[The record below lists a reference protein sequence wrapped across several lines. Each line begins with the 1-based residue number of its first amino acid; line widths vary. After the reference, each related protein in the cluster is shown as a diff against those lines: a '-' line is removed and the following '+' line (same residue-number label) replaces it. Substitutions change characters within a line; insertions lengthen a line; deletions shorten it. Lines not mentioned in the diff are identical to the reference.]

1 MNKKQKFDALIRG
14 TLPEEE
20 TLFYPIL
27 MHFAARYNGYNYG
40 QFASDYKVLVESN
53 VKCLEHFDMDMVSLI
68 SDPYRET
75 AAFGAPVEFVAEA
88 VPICRKSII
97 QNADDVIR
105 LEIPDPTKNQRTLDR
120 IRGVVYYQE
129 LLKGTVPV
137 MGWVEGP
144 LAEACD
150 LAGVSHMLEMLMMDE
165 DFSNRLMDT
174 CLVFAKL
181 FAKAQV
187 EAGCDLIGIGDA
199 ICSQVDEFTY
209 VNYVKDRHMELI
221 DFIHSLGSKVKL
233 HICGN
238 TTHLLRHIAD
248 LSVDIFDP
256 DIVDQE
262 QCFRTLGKNVIRSG
276 NINPVFIEN
285 ASPKEVLDACQK
297 AINDEKGRKFMLSAG
312 CEITVRTPP
321 ENVMAMS
328 ESRKT
333 LK

>member
-1 MNKKQKFDALIRG
+1 MNKKQKFNALLSG
-14 TLPEEE
+14 TLPGNEV
-20 TLFYPIL
+20 LFYPIL
-27 MHFAARYNGYNYG
+27 MHFAARYNGHNYG
-40 QFASDYKVLVESN
+40 ELASDYKVLVESN
-53 VKCLEHFDMDMVSLI
+53 VKCLEHFDTDMVSLI

-75 AAFGAPVEFVAEA
+75 SAFGASVEFVAEG
-88 VPICRKSII
+88 VPICRKSIV
-97 QNADDVIR
+97 QNPDDVIR
-105 LEIPDPTKNQRTLDR
+105 LEIPDPYKNQRTLDR
-120 IRGVVYYQE
+120 IRGAVYYQE

-150 LAGVSHMLEMLMMDE
+150 LAGVSHMLMMLMTDE
-165 DFSNRLMDT
+165 DFCNSLMDK
-174 CLVFAKL
+174 CLTFAKL
-181 FAKAQV
+181 FAKTQI

-199 ICSQVDEFTY
+199 ICSQIDEFTY
-209 VNYVKDRHMELI
+209 VNYVKARHIELI
-221 DFIHSLGSKVKL
+221 DYIHSLGSKVKL

-238 TTHLLRHIAD
+238 TTHLLPHIAG

-262 QCFRTLGKNVIRSG
+262 ECFSALGQNVIRSG

-285 ASPKEVLDACQK
+285 ASPEEVFNACRK
-297 AINDEKGRKFMLSAG
+297 VIAAEKGRKFMLSAG

-328 ESRKT
+328 ESRK
-333 LK
+333 K